1 MTKKVTEICNKL
13 CNIYAMALIFFTKK
27 HLVLYMEHQLVYI
40 SQTIISSLSIR
51 KIILVFFVCAYVHVY
66 VYIYIFGRE

>member
-1 MTKKVTEICNKL
+1 
-13 CNIYAMALIFFTKK
+13 MALIFFTKK

-51 KIILVFFVCAYVHVY
+51 KIILVFFVCACVHACVHVY